1 MRSDVTPLRSPPPSA
16 QRDEKTSRGTRPAPE
31 PVTRGDA
38 LRQVGQILAPH
49 FKPLSSPKKRLFDEP
64 EFDSTPGILYQHS
77 VLCHTGL
84 PYRNPGDS
92 LRRWHAKNGFLTL
105 EVDAGRVYDPRVD
118 DFVDVGLPF
127 GSKPRLV
134 LYHLNAEALRT
145 RSPVIELE
153 DSLTAF
159 VRRTLGLDAHG
170 RNIHTVR
177 DQLTRLA
184 ASDFRIGRSDA
195 EHSITVHGRILQGVT
210 LWTRQEAT
218 TRLLWPTQVQFSADY
233 FDSLTRHAVP
243 LNETAVARLSHN
255 AMALDAYVWLAQR
268 LHRIEA
274 GKHAL
279 VSWTALSQQF
289 GNGYGQVRGF
299 RRVFKRTL
307 AQVKVVY
314 PDANIEMTP
323 EGIRLKHSRPPIARR
338 LLPVSTLEGK

>member
-1 MRSDVTPLRSPPPSA
+1 MAREL
-16 QRDEKTSRGTRPAPE
+16 KG
-31 PVTRGDA
+31 GDT
-38 LRQVGQILAPH
+38 LRQVGQILAPQ
-49 FKPLSSPKKRLFDEP
+49 FKPLSAPKKRLFEVSVP
-64 EFDSTPGILYQHS
+64 EADHGIIYQHS
-77 VLCHTGL
+77 VLCHTCL
-84 PYRNPGDS
+84 PYRNPGDTQ
-92 LRRWHAKNGFLTL
+92 RRWHAKNGFLTL
-105 EVDAGRVYDPRVD
+105 EVDAGRVYDHRVA

-127 GSKPRLV
+127 GPKPRLV

-145 RSPVIELE
+145 RSPVIALE

-195 EHSITVHGRILQGVT
+195 DSSITVHGRILKGVT
-210 LWTRQEAT
+210 LWTPQDSTNRV
-218 TRLLWPTQVQFSADY
+218 LWPTQVQFSPEY

-255 AMALDAYVWLAQR
+255 AMALDAYAWLAQR

-274 GKHAL
+274 GKNAFI
-279 VSWTALSQQF
+279 SWTALSQQF
-289 GNGYGQVRGF
+289 GHGYAQVRGF

-314 PDANIEMTP
+314 PDANVEVTP
-323 EGIRLKHSRPPIARR
+323 DGMRLRHSRPPVARR
-338 LLPVSTLEGK
+338 LLPVSGA